1 MTTDYLSLR
10 RLGNADLT
18 VSSICMGGSPLGG
31 MPLTYGYDVEAEAAI
46 DLVETAFNSPIR
58 FLDTSNGYSEGESE
72 RRIGEAIRR
81 RGGLPNDYVLATKVD
96 PDFATGDYSGE
107 RVRASAQESLKRL
120 DLEKFQLLH
129 LHDPEWI
136 SFEEAMAPGGPVETL
151 VALKNE
157 GVTDYIGVAGGLV
170 SEITKYVETGLFDVL
185 LTHNRYTLLSREAE
199 TLIDAASA
207 RGMGVI
213 NAAPYGG
220 GMLVKGPQATT
231 KYAYV
236 TANEDVLKRAHAIH
250 AACNRFE
257 VPLAAAALQFSV
269 RDPRIHSTVVGM
281 SQASRIQQTIDYLSV
296 SIPDELWDE
305 LEQYRP
311 AGE

>member
-1 MTTDYLSLR
+1 MTTDNFSLR
-10 RLGNADLT
+10 RLGKADLT
-18 VSSICMGGSPLGG
+18 VSSVCVGGSPLGG
-31 MPLTYGYDVEAEAAI
+31 MPLLYGHDVEAETAI
-46 DLVETAFNSPIR
+46 DLVEAAFDSPFR

-81 RGGLPNDYVLATKVD
+81 RGGLPDNYVLATKVD

-107 RVRASAQESLKRL
+107 RVRASAQESLERL
-120 DLEKFQLLH
+120 GQEKFQLLH

-151 VALKNE
+151 IALKNE
-157 GVTDYIGVAGGLV
+157 GVADNIGVAGGLV

-199 TLIDAASA
+199 PLIDAAVA

-220 GMLVKGPQATT
+220 GMLVKGPEVTQ
-231 KYAYV
+231 KYAYMPAQENLL
-236 TANEDVLKRAHAIH
+236 TRAHAIH
-250 AACNRFE
+250 DVCKRFG
-257 VPLAAAALQFSV
+257 VPLAAAALQFSI

-281 SQASRIQQTIDYLSV
+281 SQASRIQQTVDYLSV
-296 SIPDELWDE
+296 DIPDELWDE
-305 LEQYRP
+305 LEQHRP